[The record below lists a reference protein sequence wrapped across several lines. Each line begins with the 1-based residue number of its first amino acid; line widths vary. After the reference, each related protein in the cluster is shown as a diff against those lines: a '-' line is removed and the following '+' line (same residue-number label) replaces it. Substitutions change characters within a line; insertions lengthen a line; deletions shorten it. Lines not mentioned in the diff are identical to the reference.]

1 MTLSKVVSVN
11 CEFKAININNT
22 SKSSNIFLSLFCHSQ
37 NFLKNV
43 QHFSDTVKN
52 LVKNFW
58 HFSDTYKIFS
68 KISNTF
74 LTLWKSCQKCLTLF
88 WHCQN
93 LVKNFLHFF
102 HTVKILSKIS
112 YTFLTLSKILSKIS
126 DTFLTLSKSNQK
138 CRTLFSH
145 CKNLVT
151 NV

>member
-1 MTLSKVVSVN
+1 MNNPIKVKRFVREFKPIEIKEPFKTVSLSKVVSVN

-93 LVKNFLHFF
+93 LVKNFLHFS
-102 HTVKILSKIS
+102 HTVKNLVKN
-112 YTFLTLSKILSKIS
+112 FRHFS
-126 DTFLTLSKSNQK
+126 DTFKI
-138 CRTLFSH
+138 
-145 CKNLVT
+145 
-151 NV
+151 